1 MHSLINPKCER
12 STSWKTTVSTAER
25 PSRERLIP
33 SLGKTAITKK
43 ATGLVHPVVL
53 RTSTGPVPMTIKGD
67 FMASK
72 PSGNHLLKRVLTV
85 CAAILVVLFAFFIFK
100 GSSFARSFRGA
111 FLAKS
116 GDFSLAYTYTS
127 GIGDTYYLMFSS
139 NSNMVCLTSSASK
152 VACIASFQGTS
163 LKTGVD
169 SVFYYS
175 DGACH
180 RNFKYQDPSDSSLL
194 TVTETEGG
202 KTAKT
207 YSFTQADIEAATTA
221 LTEMTAVYDISKP

>member
-1 MHSLINPKCER
+1 MHSLINQKCER
-12 STSWKTTVSTAER
+12 STSWKTTVSVAEH
-25 PSRERLIP
+25 PLGEHLIP

-43 ATGLVHPVVL
+43 AIGPARPVVP
-53 RTSTGPVPMTIKGD
+53 RISTGPVLMMTKED

-72 PSGNHLLKRVLTV
+72 PSGNRPLKRILTT
-85 CAAILVVLFAFFIFK
+85 CAAILVALFAFFIFK

-111 FLAKS
+111 FLAKTE
-116 GDFSLAYTYTS
+116 DFSLAYTYTS

-180 RNFKYQDPSDSSLL
+180 RNFKYQDPSDPSIL
-194 TVTETEGG
+194 TITETEGG
-202 KTAKT
+202 KAAKA
-207 YSFTQADIEAATTA
+207 YSFEQVDIETATIA

>member
-1 MHSLINPKCER
+1 
-12 STSWKTTVSTAER
+12 
-25 PSRERLIP
+25 
-33 SLGKTAITKK
+33 
-43 ATGLVHPVVL
+43 
-53 RTSTGPVPMTIKGD
+53 
-67 FMASK
+67 MASK
-72 PSGNHLLKRVLTV
+72 PSGNRPLKCILTT
-85 CAAILVVLFAFFIFK
+85 CAAILVALFAFFIFK

-111 FLAKS
+111 FLAKTE
-116 GDFSLAYTYTS
+116 DFSLAYTYTS

-180 RNFKYQDPSDSSLL
+180 RNFKYQDPSDPSIL
-194 TVTETEGG
+194 TITETEGG
-202 KTAKT
+202 KAAKA
-207 YSFTQADIEAATTA
+207 YSFEQVDIETATIA